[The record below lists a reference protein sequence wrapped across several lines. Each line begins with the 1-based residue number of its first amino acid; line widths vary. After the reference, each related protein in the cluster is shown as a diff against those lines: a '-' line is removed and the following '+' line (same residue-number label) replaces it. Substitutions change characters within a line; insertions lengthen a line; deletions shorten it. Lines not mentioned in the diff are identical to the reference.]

1 MNNSEYGIYSVVLFL
16 SGSCWIFL
24 YWILI
29 LLITSVVIKTL
40 STSWDHLVHSV
51 LQVPYT
57 LIWVFGNVFFEAQKS
72 STAQS
77 WVDSDRF
84 WKLQVRS
91 HTGPGCSLL
100 YCPVISTLIIITLF
114 TKNYHISSNIAI
126 QSREFSHWLRGQRKK
141 GWVFLIVLIA
151 REMAS
156 VLFLSLPKSDINE
169 SLWEMSLLCWEAKS
183 SAPFHSFSIKT
194 PPSFLNTKYC
204 YLLPFLQFFWFL
216 KWISLSLTGFPPSN

>member
-16 SGSCWIFL
+16 SGSCSIFL

-29 LLITSVVIKTL
+29 LLITSIMIKTF

-51 LQVPYT
+51 LQVPYI
-57 LIWVFGNVFFEAQKS
+57 LIWVFGNIFFKAQKS

-114 TKNYHISSNIAI
+114 FLPKTITSAQMLQFKAGLSLTDWED
-126 QSREFSHWLRGQRKK
+126 REKRLG
-141 GWVFLIVLIA
+141 FLIVLIA
-151 REMAS
+151 
-156 VLFLSLPKSDINE
+156 K
-169 SLWEMSLLCWEAKS
+169 
-183 SAPFHSFSIKT
+183 
-194 PPSFLNTKYC
+194 
-204 YLLPFLQFFWFL
+204 
-216 KWISLSLTGFPPSN
+216 